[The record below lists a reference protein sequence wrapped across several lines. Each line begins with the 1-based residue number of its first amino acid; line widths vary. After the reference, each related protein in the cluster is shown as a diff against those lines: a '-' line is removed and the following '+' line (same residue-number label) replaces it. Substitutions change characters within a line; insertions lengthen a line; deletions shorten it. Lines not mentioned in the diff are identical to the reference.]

1 MVSVIFLRVS
11 IPFSK
16 KFLEYSIRIIRFLLS
31 YIVGILWL
39 EILLIG
45 CIKMYLFKLIVSK
58 VIIITSRKWLKLSCK
73 K

>member
-1 MVSVIFLRVS
+1 MVSVIFLLV
-11 IPFSK
+11 
-16 KFLEYSIRIIRFLLS
+16 FLFLSRRNSLDRIIRFLLS

>member
-1 MVSVIFLRVS
+1 MVSVIFLLV
-11 IPFSK
+11 
-16 KFLEYSIRIIRFLLS
+16 FLFLPRRNSLDRIIRFLLS